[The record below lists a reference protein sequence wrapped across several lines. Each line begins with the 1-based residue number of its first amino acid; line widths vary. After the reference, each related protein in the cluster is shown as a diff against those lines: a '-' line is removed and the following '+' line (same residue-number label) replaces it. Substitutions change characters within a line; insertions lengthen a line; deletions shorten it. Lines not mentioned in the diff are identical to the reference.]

1 MTVVS
6 RISRFLQLACVVLL
20 FTTVTSTQ
28 VFAGVPELLVQG
40 DKARMMGDI
49 SAAEKAY
56 TEALAKEPG
65 NYRILRSLVEVKF
78 EQKKYAEVKPL
89 AEKVLSLEVTL
100 QKKVNVFMPGESQPL
115 EAELVDETVVAPDS
129 GKNNMK
135 NYLDPTSKGEIPHY
149 RLFFLKSGKM
159 KLIPKSQVKI
169 VPVGVPRLDHERVS
183 EIYAIVQSKLIS
195 ASGKPEAVEMLP
207 IKGGCFKMGSENGAH
222 NERPVHD
229 VCVSSF
235 KMDKYEVTQKSF
247 LSVMGTNP
255 SRFVAADLP
264 VESVT
269 WQEATKYCTKEGK
282 RLPTEA
288 EWEFAAR
295 GGTTTNYYWGDEFD
309 PSKGNYCDASCFVNV
324 KNNRTADGYQYTAP
338 VGKFPP
344 NPLGL
349 HDMAG
354 NVAEWVNDWH
364 QTNYYHNSEKDNPR
378 GPRPD
383 AEVTIGA
390 TNDKVLR
397 GGSWKSSP
405 DKLRSAWRKAFWT
418 DYRKD
423 GLGFRCV
430 ADG

>member
-1 MTVVS
+1 MTVVKY
-6 RISRFLQLACVVLL
+6 IFKGLQLSCVVFL
-20 FTTVTSTQ
+20 FTAFTSTQ
-28 VFAGVPELLVQG
+28 VFAGVPELLAQG
-40 DKARMMGDI
+40 DHARMMEDYP
-49 SAAEKAY
+49 AAEKAY

-65 NYRILRSLVEVKF
+65 NYRILKSLVEVKF
-78 EQKKYAEVKPL
+78 FQKKYAEVKPL

-100 QKKVNVFMPGESQPL
+100 QKKVNVFMQGEPAPL
-115 EAELVDETVVAPDS
+115 EAELVDETVVAPDF
-129 GKNNMK
+129 GKSNMR
-135 NYLDPTSKGEIPHY
+135 NYLDSAKKDQVPHY
-149 RLFFLKSGKM
+149 RLFFLKSGEM

-169 VPVGVPRLDHERVS
+169 VPIGVPRLDHERVS

-195 ASGKPEAVEMLP
+195 ASGLAKAVEMIP
-207 IKGGCFKMGSENGAH
+207 VKGGCFKMGSDKGAH
-222 NERPVHD
+222 NERPVHE

-247 LSVMGTNP
+247 LSVIGTNP

-295 GGTTTNYYWGDEFD
+295 GGTSTEYYWGDAFD
-309 PSKGNYCDASCFVNV
+309 PSKGNFCDASCFVNV
-324 KNNRTADGYQYTAP
+324 KNNEAADGYQYTAP

-354 NVAEWVNDWH
+354 NVAEWVSDWH
-364 QTNYYHNSEKDNPR
+364 QTNYYNNSKKDNPR

-397 GGSWKSSP
+397 GGSWKTSP
-405 DKLRSAWRKAFWT
+405 DKLRSAWRKSFWT

>member
-1 MTVVS
+1 MTVV
-6 RISRFLQLACVVLL
+6 RYILKTLQLTCVVSL
-20 FTTVTSTQ
+20 FIAFSSTQ
-28 VFAGVPELLVQG
+28 VLAGVPESLAEG
-40 DKARMMGDI
+40 DQARMMGDYP
-49 SAAEKAY
+49 AAEKAY

-78 EQKKYAEVKPL
+78 FQKKYKEAKPL
-89 AEKVLSLEVTL
+89 AEKVLALEVTL
-100 QKKVNVFMPGESQPL
+100 QKKVNVFMPGESEPL

-135 NYLDPTSKGEIPHY
+135 NYLDPKAKGQIPHY

-159 KLIPKSQVKI
+159 KLIPKSQVRI
-169 VPVGVPRLDHERVS
+169 VPIGVPRLDHERVK
-183 EIYAIVQSKLIS
+183 EIYAKIQVKLIDAAGS
-195 ASGKPEAVEMLP
+195 AKAVEMLP
-207 IKGGCFKMGSENGAH
+207 VEGGCFKMGSDKGAH
-222 NERPVHD
+222 NERPAHE

-247 LSVMGTNP
+247 QAVIGTNP

-269 WQEATKYCTKEGK
+269 WQEATKYCKKEGK

-295 GGTTTNYYWGDEFD
+295 GGAATEYYWGDAFD
-309 PSKGNYCDASCFVNV
+309 PSKGNFCDASCFVNV
-324 KNNRTADGYQYTAP
+324 KNSGASDGYQYTAP

-344 NPLGL
+344 NPFGL
-349 HDMAG
+349 HDMNG

-364 QTNYYHNSEKDNPR
+364 QTNYYNNSKKDNPK

-390 TNDKVLR
+390 TNDKILR
-397 GGSWKSSP
+397 GGSWKSGP
-405 DKLRSAWRKAFWT
+405 DTLRSAWRKSFWT

-430 ADG
+430 ADK